1 MDRLRGVL
9 AGPEAFDPA
18 AARLT
23 FRISGSEAQ
32 ADLLMPR
39 LAAELAEEAPGI
51 RLQLVELGARVPLER
66 LERDEADLAILPSL
80 PLPPWAEG
88 MHAFDSA
95 MTMIARAGHRAL
107 GDVAPGEEVPLDL
120 FCALRHVLASPEGRM
135 RGMGD
140 AALDRVG
147 RSREVAMT
155 LPNFSGVCR
164 VVEASELVALVP
176 RNAARAGLARGALVS
191 YRPPLELPAVPI
203 LMAWHRRDASA
214 PAHRWMRGRIA
225 RLLAPLGEG

>member
-1 MDRLRGVL
+1 
-9 AGPEAFDPA
+9 
-18 AARLT
+18 
-23 FRISGSEAQ
+23 
-32 ADLLMPR
+32 
-39 LAAELAEEAPGI
+39 
-51 RLQLVELGARVPLER
+51 
-66 LERDEADLAILPSL
+66 
-80 PLPPWAEG
+80 
-88 MHAFDSA
+88 
-95 MTMIARAGHRAL
+95 
-107 GDVAPGEEVPLDL
+107 
-120 FCALRHVLASPEGRM
+120 
-135 RGMGD
+135 
-140 AALDRVG
+140 
-147 RSREVAMT
+147 MT